1 MIIMPDRSG
10 PGSTKTANDTVVQQG
25 AVGKY
30 ATVGRRRKRGGK
42 HVRDKQKRRMGR
54 KMEVKVGTLNVGTM
68 TGKGRELAEMM
79 VKRKVDILCVQ
90 ETKWK
95 GSKARNIGDG
105 CKIFYHGED
114 GRRNGVGVIL
124 SEEYIGRVLEVKRV
138 SDRMMYMKLD
148 IDGVMMI
155 VISAYAPQV
164 GCLMEEKDKFWTDL
178 DDVVESI
185 PKEERVVIG
194 ADFNGHV
201 GEGNRGDENVMGRY
215 GDKARNAEGQMV
227 VDFAT
232 RMEMAVLN
240 TYFKKREEHRVTYKS
255 GGRSTQVDYIVC
267 RRAYLKEIGDC
278 KVIAGDNVAKQH
290 RLLVCRMTLETKKRK
305 IVKAEPRIK
314 WWKLKKED
322 CCEEF
327 REEIRRALGGKEE
340 LPDDWTTTAK
350 VVRDTARKVLG
361 VSSKQRKEDKE
372 TWWWN
377 EEVQESI
384 RKKRLAKKRWDMQRD
399 EESKQEYKEM
409 RREAKKEVA
418 KAKNNAYD
426 ELYEELDSKEGERTL
441 YRLARQRHQAGKDV
455 QQVRMMKDKD
465 GKVMTD
471 EESVLRIWK
480 EYYKGL
486 MNEENERERRENDGE
501 RVNLEVEKISKEE
514 VRENMKRM
522 KNGKAVGP
530 DDIPVE
536 VWKCLGEIALEFL
549 TKLYNRT
556 MESERMPEEWRDSIL
571 IPIFKNK
578 GDVQSCSNYRGIKL
592 ISHSM
597 KLWERVVERR
607 LRSELTF
614 SEQQYGFMPGKSTTD
629 ALFAL
634 RVLMEKYREGQK
646 ELHCV
651 FVDLE
656 KAYDKVPREEVWYC
670 MRKSGLAEKYVRIVQ
685 DMYDDSITAVR
696 CAVGVTEGFEVK
708 VGLHQGSALSPCL
721 FAMVMD
727 RITDDIR
734 EEAPWTMMFADDI
747 VICSESKEWLERKL
761 ESWRYAL
768 ERRGMKVNRRKTEYM
783 CVNERQDKGTVKMQ
797 GEEVAKVEDF
807 KYLGSTVQSN
817 GECGREVKK
826 RVQAGWNGWRRMSG
840 VICDRRV
847 SARVKGKVYRV
858 AVRPAM
864 LYGLETVAL
873 TKRQEAEMEVAELK
887 MLRFS
892 LGVTRMDKIR
902 NEYIRGTA
910 QVGRFGEKT
919 REARLRWYGHV
930 LRKDDGYIGRR
941 MLKMELPGKR
951 KRGRPKRRF
960 MDVVKEDM
968 AEVEVKEED
977 ADDRSNWR
985 LKIRCGDP

>member
-1 MIIMPDRSG
+1 
-10 PGSTKTANDTVVQQG
+10 
-25 AVGKY
+25 
-30 ATVGRRRKRGGK
+30 
-42 HVRDKQKRRMGR
+42 
-54 KMEVKVGTLNVGTM
+54 
-68 TGKGRELAEMM
+68 
-79 VKRKVDILCVQ
+79 
-90 ETKWK
+90 
-95 GSKARNIGDG
+95 
-105 CKIFYHGED
+105 
-114 GRRNGVGVIL
+114 
-124 SEEYIGRVLEVKRV
+124 
-138 SDRMMYMKLD
+138 
-148 IDGVMMI
+148 
-155 VISAYAPQV
+155 
-164 GCLMEEKDKFWTDL
+164 
-178 DDVVESI
+178 
-185 PKEERVVIG
+185 
-194 ADFNGHV
+194 
-201 GEGNRGDENVMGRY
+201 
-215 GDKARNAEGQMV
+215 
-227 VDFAT
+227 
-232 RMEMAVLN
+232 
-240 TYFKKREEHRVTYKS
+240 
-255 GGRSTQVDYIVC
+255 
-267 RRAYLKEIGDC
+267 
-278 KVIAGDNVAKQH
+278 
-290 RLLVCRMTLETKKRK
+290 
-305 IVKAEPRIK
+305 
-314 WWKLKKED
+314 
-322 CCEEF
+322 
-327 REEIRRALGGKEE
+327 
-340 LPDDWTTTAK
+340 
-350 VVRDTARKVLG
+350 
-361 VSSKQRKEDKE
+361 
-372 TWWWN
+372 
-377 EEVQESI
+377 
-384 RKKRLAKKRWDMQRD
+384 MQRD

-426 ELYEELDSKEGERTL
+426 ELYKELDSKEGERTL

-646 ELHCV
+646 ELYCV